1 MFKRGINRNFYWVK
15 LQNRRFL
22 FIWKIDSKL
31 KKNFKKKVQHYYVVG
46 RLMGVLLT
54 TLAVRWC
61 LSHPSDPSPKFMPT
75 RANPSF
81 TLFIPR

>member
-22 FIWKIDSKL
+22 FIWNIGSKL
-31 KKNFKKKVQHYYVVG
+31 KKKFKKKVQHYYVVE

-54 TLAVRWC
+54 TLAVRWR

-81 TLFIPR
+81 TLFFPR

>member
-1 MFKRGINRNFYWVK
+1 MTIIGGCGNVQKGYKSEFLLDKIAESQASFYLEYRLETK
-15 LQNRRFL
+15 
-22 FIWKIDSKL
+22 

-75 RANPSF
+75 
-81 TLFIPR
+81 